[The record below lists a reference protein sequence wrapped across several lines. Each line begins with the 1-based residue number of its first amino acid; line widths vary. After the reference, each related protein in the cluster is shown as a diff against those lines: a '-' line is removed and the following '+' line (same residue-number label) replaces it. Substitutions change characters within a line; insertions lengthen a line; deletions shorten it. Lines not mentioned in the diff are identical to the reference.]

1 MQIGFICLA
10 RACRQPT
17 LDLSNAMQTTT
28 QVLLLATGLSA
39 VLAGAGLTRAGEST
53 APAGGGAGKQT
64 FDVRDYGARGD
75 GATLDTE
82 AVNLA
87 IARCAEAGGGQ
98 VLFPPGRYLCG
109 TIHLRSHLALWLAA
123 GATLVG
129 TTNLALY
136 QAPGVPSFMPE
147 ARWGNRHRGLIV
159 GENAEDITIAGQGV
173 IDGNKVFDAA
183 GEERMRGPHTITFVN
198 CRGFTLRDVSIVDS
212 ANYAVFFQA
221 SDDVDIRDVTIR
233 GGWDGVH
240 FRGAPERW
248 CRHVNITGCRFYTG
262 DDSIAGRYWDN
273 VVIAGCIV
281 NSSCNGIRLI
291 GPATR
296 LIVDH
301 CLFYGPGLQPHRSS
315 NRTNMLSG
323 VILQP
328 GAWDRTQGLLD
339 EVLLANNTMHNVA
352 SPVTLWTKP
361 GNPVNRVT
369 VTGLTATGVYRSAL
383 SVESW
388 SEAPITNVVLRVA
401 SIEFSG
407 GGRAEQAKER
417 VKSPGVDCRP
427 LPAWGIYARNVGQL
441 TLEDVRL
448 SLAGDDLR
456 PVVMAD
462 QVQRLNLDAV
472 RFAHV
477 SGVTQPVITTNVG
490 KVLLRET
497 DR

>member
-1 MQIGFICLA
+1 MIVSLAGAFI
-10 RACRQPT
+10 R
-17 LDLSNAMQTTT
+17 S
-28 QVLLLATGLSA
+28 LLLATWLSA
-39 VLAGAGLTRAGEST
+39 VLAGAGLTRAEENVPST
-53 APAGGGAGKQT
+53 GGAAGKHA

-82 AVNLA
+82 AVNRA
-87 IARCAEAGGGQ
+87 IATCADAGGGQ
-98 VLFPPGRYLCG
+98 VLFPPGRYVSG
-109 TIHLRSHLALWLAA
+109 TIHLRSHLTLWLAA
-123 GATLVG
+123 GATLAG

-136 QAPGVPSFMPE
+136 QAPAVPSFMPE
-147 ARWGNRHRGLIV
+147 ARWGNWHRGLLV

-183 GEERMRGPHTITFVN
+183 GEEHMRGPHTITFAN
-198 CRGFTLRDVSIVDS
+198 CRRFTLRDVSIVDS

-221 SDDVDIRDVTIR
+221 SDDVDIRDVTIT

-240 FRGAPERW
+240 FRGAPGRW
-248 CRHVNITGCRFYTG
+248 CHHVNITGCRFYTG
-262 DDSIAGRYWDN
+262 DDSIAGRYWDG

-291 GPATR
+291 GPARR

-315 NRTNMLSG
+315 SRSNMLSG
-323 VILQP
+323 IILQP

-339 EVLLANNTMHNVA
+339 EVLLANNTMQNVA

-388 SEAPITNVVLRVA
+388 SDAPITNVVLRGA

-407 GGRAEQAKER
+407 GGQAEQAKQQ

-427 LPAWGIYARNVGQL
+427 LPAWGVYARNVEQL

-448 SLAGDDLR
+448 SLASDDLR

-462 QVQRLNLDAV
+462 RVQRLDLDAV
-472 RFAHV
+472 RFTHV
-477 SGVTQPVITTNVG
+477 PGVSEPLVTTNAG
-490 KVLLRET
+490 KVLLHEM

>member
-1 MQIGFICLA
+1 MSLKTP
-10 RACRQPT
+10 RQP
-17 LDLSNAMQTTT
+17 
-28 QVLLLATGLSA
+28 LLLAAWLSA
-39 VLAGAGLTRAGEST
+39 VLAAAGLARAAEDVSS
-53 APAGGGAGKQT
+53 AGGAAGKHT

-82 AVNLA
+82 ALNRA
-87 IARCAEAGGGQ
+87 MAACADAGGGQ
-98 VLFPPGRYLCG
+98 VLLPPGRYLSG
-109 TIHLRSHLALWLAA
+109 TIHLRSHLTLCLAA
-123 GATLVG
+123 GAALVG

-136 QAPGVPSFMPE
+136 QVPAIPSSMPE
-147 ARWGNRHRGLIV
+147 ARWGAWLRGLIV
-159 GENAEDITIAGQGV
+159 AENAQDIAITGQGV
-173 IDGNKVFDAA
+173 IDGNKVFDPA
-183 GEERMRGPHTITFVN
+183 GEEHMRGPHTIILVN
-198 CRGFTLRDVSIVDS
+198 CRGFTLRDVSIADS

-221 SDDVDIRDVTIR
+221 SDDVDIRDVTIT

-240 FRGAPERW
+240 FRGAPARW
-248 CRHVNITGCRFYTG
+248 CHHVNITGCRFYTG

-273 VVIAGCIV
+273 VVIAGCV
-281 NSSCNGIRLI
+281 LNSSCNGIRLI

-301 CLFYGPGLQPHRSS
+301 CLFYGPGLQPQRHL

-323 VILQP
+323 IILQP

-339 EVLLANNTMHNVA
+339 DVLLANNTMHNVA

-369 VTGLTATGVYRSAL
+369 VTGLTATGVYHSAL

-388 SEAPITNVVLRVA
+388 SDAPITNVVLRGV

-407 GGRAEQAKER
+407 GGKAGQAKEP
-417 VKSPGVDCRP
+417 VKDPGHDCRP
-427 LPAWGIYARNVGQL
+427 LPAWGVYARNVKQL

-448 SLAGDDLR
+448 SLASDDLR
-456 PVVMAD
+456 PVIMAD

-477 SGVTQPVITTNVG
+477 PGVTQPLVTTNVE